1 MVEADGSGDSR
12 GDSRSD
18 SQGDSQGDRETPF
31 RTPYPSYRVLD
42 KWDTVSFNEATR
54 RVVAHRLGQVPQRRF
69 FDADRY
75 ALLRAV
81 VDDILPQPERS
92 EAERIPVEAF
102 IDEMLLADRGSG
114 TRFADTPTQC
124 EAWPRGLDGIE
135 HEAQRRHG
143 RGFRDLAAADR
154 RALLQTID
162 DGDVD
167 ADMWSGLHPKR
178 FFRSV
183 LLKEAVK
190 IYYAH
195 PSAWNEMG
203 FGGPAAPRGYMR
215 MGPDEADPWEAAEE
229 RPPQRVPEI
238 G

>member
-1 MVEADGSGDSR
+1 MTEADNNPPKAGD
-12 GDSRSD
+12 
-18 SQGDSQGDRETPF
+18 EPF

-54 RVVAHRLGQVPQRRF
+54 RVVAHRLDAVPGRRF
-69 FDADRY
+69 LDVDRF

-102 IDEMLLADRGSG
+102 IDEVLEADRGSG
-114 TRFADTPTQC
+114 TRYADTPTQR
-124 EAWPRGLDGIE
+124 EAWRRGLDGIE
-135 HEAQRRHG
+135 HEAKRRHA
-143 RGFRDLAAADR
+143 RSYRDLALAER
-154 RALLQTID
+154 HALLRAID
-162 DGDVD
+162 DGDVN
-167 ADMWSGLHPKR
+167 ADVWQGVHPKR

-195 PSAWNEMG
+195 PAAWNEIG
-203 FGGPAAPRGYMR
+203 FGGPAAPRGYVR
-215 MGPDEADPWEAAEE
+215 MGANEADPWEATQE
-229 RPPQRVPEI
+229 RTPQSVPEI

>member
-1 MVEADGSGDSR
+1 MADADTR
-12 GDSRSD
+12 GDEEAS
-18 SQGDSQGDRETPF
+18 F

-42 KWDTVSFNEATR
+42 KWHTVSFNEATR
-54 RVVAHRLGQVPQRRF
+54 RVVAYRLEKVPARRF

-81 VDDILPQPERS
+81 VDIVLPQPERS

-102 IDEMLLADRGSG
+102 IDAMLQADQGSG
-114 TRFADTPTQC
+114 TRYADTPTQR

-135 HEAQRRHG
+135 REAERRHG
-143 RGFRDLAAADR
+143 CGFRDLVAADR
-154 RALLQTID
+154 QALLHAID
-162 DGDVD
+162 DGNVD
-167 ADMWSGLHPKR
+167 ADTWRGVDPKR

-203 FGGPAAPRGYMR
+203 FGGPAAPRGYVR
-215 MGPDEADPWEAAEE
+215 MGPDEADPWEAAQE
-229 RPPQRVPEI
+229 RPPQSVPEI

>member
-1 MVEADGSGDSR
+1 MADPDIHGD
-12 GDSRSD
+12 D
-18 SQGDSQGDRETPF
+18 ETPF
-31 RTPYPSYRVLD
+31 RTPYPSYQVLD

-54 RVVAHRLGQVPQRRF
+54 RVVAHRLEKVPARRF
-69 FDADRY
+69 LDADRY

-81 VDDILPQPERS
+81 VDDLLPQPERS

-102 IDEMLLADRGSG
+102 IDEMLQADRGSG
-114 TRFADTPTQC
+114 TRYADTPPQR
-124 EAWPRGLDGIE
+124 EAWRRGLDGIE
-135 HEAQRRHG
+135 HEAKRRHG
-143 RGFRDLAAADR
+143 RGFRDLALADR
-154 RALLQTID
+154 HALLQAID
-162 DGDVD
+162 NGDVD
-167 ADMWSGLHPKR
+167 ADAWSGVQPKR

-203 FGGPAAPRGYMR
+203 FGGPAAPRGYVR
-215 MGPDEADPWEAAEE
+215 LGPNEVDPWEAAQE
-229 RPPQRVPEI
+229 RPPQSVPEI